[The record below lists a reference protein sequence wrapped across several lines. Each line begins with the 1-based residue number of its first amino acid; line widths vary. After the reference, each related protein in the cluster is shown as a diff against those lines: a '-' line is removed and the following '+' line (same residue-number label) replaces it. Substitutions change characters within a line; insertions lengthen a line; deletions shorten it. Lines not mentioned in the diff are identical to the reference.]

1 MSGIW
6 SGQNFPRCA
15 APGSDP
21 MVFRYLQLKANARA
35 VVTPKK
41 TVKVTNATLGS
52 DISKEPQRT
61 LVLFAWDSPSSSDEF
76 KYIPVFSLTTA
87 KDEHKCLD
95 LILVEGHEYTFLT
108 QGPDD
113 IHILGYLLDGTSPV
127 HTTSTTALVAP
138 PASITTNTSAS
149 TASPGYMVKELSIGQ
164 GAKATYKSTVIVD
177 LVATHKGS
185 ANSAEEL
192 FVENNSELTLDG
204 ASEPR
209 GWKSSIVGMKLA
221 TGEIERSIKT
231 DFMVDVILRRV
242 KGSAAP

>member
-6 SGQNFPRCA
+6 
-15 APGSDP
+15 
-21 MVFRYLQLKANARA
+21 YLQLKANARA

-61 LVLFAWDSPSSSDEF
+61 LVLFACDSPSGSDEF
-76 KYIPVFSLTTA
+76 KFIPVFSLTTA

-95 LILVEGHEYTFLT
+95 IILAEGHEYTFLA

-138 PASITTNTSAS
+138 ASITTNTSAS
-149 TASPGYMVKELSIGQ
+149 TASVSVSPGYMVKEVNVGQ
-164 GAKATYKSTVIVD
+164 GAKATYKSTVVVD
-177 LVATHKGS
+177 LVATHKVP
-185 ANSAEEL
+185 ANSTEEL
-192 FVENNSELTLDG
+192 FAENSAELTLDG

-209 GWKSSIVGMKLA
+209 GWKSSIIGMKVGGQRLIKVPSQRA

-242 KGSAAP
+242 KGSAAS